1 MNIHGKNILTF
12 VLAGGKGSRLYPL
25 TRDRSKPAVPFAA
38 RFRIID
44 YVLSSCINS
53 GLRHIF
59 VLTQFKSL
67 SLESHLRLGWN
78 FLANELGEFVTAV
91 PAQQRISEA
100 WYSGTADAI
109 FQNLHLLEDHRP
121 EHVFILSGD
130 HIYNMDF
137 NEMYDQHVNS
147 GADLTLSVMPIK
159 KVDAHEF
166 GVLTT
171 DKDGA
176 VDSFIEK
183 PQDPSTIPGDG
194 DDCFINMGVYLF
206 KTDSLVRELAADARE
221 KTDHDFGKNII
232 PNMLQKMKVQSFD
245 FTTSKFGDYWKD
257 VGTIRSYYDANM
269 DYLKKVNSQKT
280 MAEPWPLRTIGEQ
293 LPSAFLGGE
302 EVCVSNSTIGSA
314 SRITNSNIKNS
325 LIGRNV
331 TIGEGCDIQDSI
343 ICSGVK
349 IGKNCK
355 IKNTII
361 DHRAKISDDKSIGY
375 NLEEDKKNLF
385 IADGLVILPKQ
396 FEY

>member
-1 MNIHGKNILTF
+1 MSLQSQKVLTF

-44 YVLSSCINS
+44 YVLSSCVNS
-53 GLRHIF
+53 GLRNIY

-67 SLESHLRLGWN
+67 SLERHLRLGWN
-78 FLANELGEFVTAV
+78 FLANELGEYITAV

-121 EHVFILSGD
+121 DHVFILSGD

-137 NEMYDQHVNS
+137 NEMYEQHIAS

-159 KVDAHEF
+159 KTEAHEF

-171 DKDGA
+171 DETGA

-183 PQDPSTIPGDG
+183 PKDPSQIKGDG

-232 PNMLQKMKVQSFD
+232 PNMLEKKKVQSFD
-245 FTTSKFGDYWKD
+245 FTKSKFGDYWKD

-269 DYLKKVNSQKT
+269 DYLKRLHSQESCINK
-280 MAEPWPLRTIGEQ
+280 WPLRTLGEQ
-293 LPSAFLGGE
+293 MPSAYLGGE
-302 EVCVSNSTIGSA
+302 NVSLCNSTIGSA
-314 SRITNSNIKNS
+314 SYITDSTIKNS

-331 TIGEGCDIQDSI
+331 VIGEGCVIEDSI

-361 DHRAKISDDKSIGY
+361 DHRANISDNKTIGHD
-375 NLEEDKKNLF
+375 LEEDKKHLF
-385 IADGLVILPKQ
+385 IADDLVILPKQ